1 MLRNTPEINPD
12 PELVLL
18 VLDIELLTGRMR
30 ELLLNQFIKE
40 VPPSRVSGRPFS
52 GHSQHKVI

>member
-1 MLRNTPEINPD
+1 MLRNTPEINLD

-40 VPPSRVSGRPFS
+40 VPP
-52 GHSQHKVI
+52 